1 MFDKKKSEMST
12 RPYLQQHSYTC
23 AMQLNN
29 YKSEYELCKVL
40 PNIYDLKRNFELFN
54 NSLYREAPWTVNLTQ
69 AIMYSD

>member
-1 MFDKKKSEMST
+1 
-12 RPYLQQHSYTC
+12 
-23 AMQLNN
+23 MQLNN

-54 NSLYREAPWTVNLTQ
+54 NSPYREAPWTVNLTQ